1 MRGHAQDDPGRRFS
15 VFALQEQHMTDSTE
29 LPPRQRVRILYEKG
43 EGIKFITHLDEFRMW
58 ERALRRADLPLLYKQ
73 GFNPQP
79 HIQFASPLGVGFTG
93 LREPI
98 DITFSPPLPL
108 EEISERIV
116 AKLPPAA
123 SLHAIE
129 EVPLKT
135 ESLQSVL
142 IGADYTILIYTDPGE
157 LADEV
162 LIERIDS
169 LLAMESI
176 PRKRQRKGRNYTYN
190 LRPLV
195 HELEYKGYDDEKE
208 EHCIFLRVQQ
218 RAGPTGRPDDV
229 IDALGLDDYAR
240 TLRRDKLYVSNAPD
254 DVAVFAGY
262 PVITQEEILIDAD
275 PAPPKKRGRRPK
287 RRKKDQ
293 TEQTGRSMNERAA
306 DEFV

>member
-1 MRGHAQDDPGRRFS
+1 
-15 VFALQEQHMTDSTE
+15 MTDTTQ

-98 DITFSPPLPL
+98 DVTFSPPLPL
-108 EEISERIV
+108 EEIAQRIS

-123 SLHAIE
+123 KLHAIE

-162 LIERIDS
+162 LIKRIET

-195 HELEYKGYDDEKE
+195 LELEYQGYDDEKE
-208 EHCIFLRVQQ
+208 EHRIFLRVQQ
-218 RAGPTGRPDDV
+218 RAGATGRPDDV

-240 TLRRDKLYVSNAPD
+240 TLRRNRLYVSNAPD

-262 PVITQEEILIDAD
+262 PIITQEEILIDAD

-287 RRKKDQ
+287 RGKKEK

>member
-1 MRGHAQDDPGRRFS
+1 
-15 VFALQEQHMTDSTE
+15 MTDSTQD
-29 LPPRQRVRILYEKG
+29 PPRQRVRILYEKG

-108 EEISERIV
+108 DELTERIV

-123 SLHAIE
+123 KVHAIE

-162 LIERIDS
+162 LIERIDA
-169 LLAMESI
+169 LLAMESV
-176 PRKRQRKGRNYTYN
+176 PRKRQRKGRNYVYN

-195 HELEYKGYDDEKE
+195 LELEYRGYDDERE
-208 EHCIFLRVQQ
+208 EHRIFLRVQQ
-218 RAGPTGRPDDV
+218 RAGATGRPDDV
-229 IDALGLDDYAR
+229 VDALGLDDYAR
-240 TLRRDKLYVSNAPD
+240 TLRRDRLYVSNVEE
-254 DVAVFAGY
+254 DVAAFARY
-262 PVITQEEILIDAD
+262 PVISQESILISAD
-275 PAPPKKRGRRPK
+275 PAPPKKRQRQRKP
-287 RRKKDQ
+287 RKKEGG
-293 TEQTGRSMNERAA
+293 EQGQRSMNERAA
-306 DEFV
+306 DEFA